1 MQRFYTFVRLINIY
15 SSQLYFISK
24 IMARPKYSHAEMIAL
39 GRKIH
44 LFLTADLID
53 FMAFDASIDSN
64 YLSLFDAAIIAAEN
78 HPDDETVVDIQTGF
92 TAAVV
97 DTEKKCRKVYQRLK
111 IFVEKAFPI
120 SRAVQNEF
128 GFNDYGNLSN
138 TADLIKF
145 MHKINTTANKYS
157 ADLLAVSYTLTDITG
172 LATLHNELVTA
183 VDNQEEYKSERMKLT
198 DEREALLG
206 KLYEFISFIGKIGKI
221 IYEDNRA
228 QYARYLL
235 PSTNNNNIPT
245 QRIGTQAR
253 EVVKADVQAADYYT
267 LRVLTN
273 GLPLQFYIAPN
284 GSSSVP
290 STAITL
296 NPSTSATDFA
306 ADELGFDSNYQGAQ
320 SLFVYNPNGVEIGYT
335 FDMLS

>member
-1 MQRFYTFVRLINIY
+1 
-15 SSQLYFISK
+15 
-24 IMARPKYSHAEMIAL
+24 MARPKYSQADMIAL

-44 LFLTADLID
+44 LFLTADLAD
-53 FMAFDASIDSN
+53 FTAFDASITPT
-64 YLSLFDAAIIAAEN
+64 YLAQFDMAITAAEN

-97 DTEKKCRKVYQRLK
+97 DTEKKCRKAYQRLK
-111 IFVEKAFPI
+111 VFVEKAFPT
-120 SRAVQNEF
+120 SRAIQNEF
-128 GFNDYGNLSN
+128 GFNDYAGISN

-157 ADLLAVSYTLTDITG
+157 VDLLTASYTAADITG
-172 LATLHNELVTA
+172 LATLHGDLIAA
-183 VDNQEEYKSERMKLT
+183 VDNQEAYKSERMKLT

-235 PSTNNNNIPT
+235 PATTSNSIPT
-245 QRIGTQAR
+245 QRISMQAR
-253 EVVKADVQAADYYT
+253 EVVKADVQEPDYYS

-284 GSSSVP
+284 GSTSVP
-290 STAITL
+290 TNAITL
-296 NPSTSATDFA
+296 QPSTSATDFA
-306 ADELGFDSNYQGAQ
+306 ADELGFDINNQSAQ
-320 SLFVYNPNGVEIGYT
+320 SLFVYNPNSIEVGYT
-335 FDMLS
+335 FDVLS